1 MFGFGKKKQQQN
13 VVAFPQHEVDDSG
26 RGYENIINDF
36 AQIGGS
42 PLNRFTYTRGFFNP
56 SDSSF
61 VFYYYAEEEL
71 VAEEASILE
80 EAFSIMCKGS
90 PIVNVRMTGPNEVQF
105 IVRHLM

>member
-13 VVAFPQHEVDDSG
+13 IVTIPQYEVDESG
-26 RGYENIINDF
+26 RGYEGVINDF
-36 AQIGGS
+36 AQIDRT
-42 PLNRFTYTRGFFNP
+42 PLNRFTYTRGLFNP
-56 SDSSF
+56 SDASF

-90 PIVNVRMTGPNEVQF
+90 PVVNVRMTAPNEIQV
-105 IVRHLM
+105 IVRHLT